1 MAAALQ
7 LTTTVGEHQSEYDD
21 RYTGYTGPLVII
33 VPSYQ
38 QASRDLLDKGERFL
52 EDTWS
57 TIVTVPDAARQFLDK
72 QQLGVIGD
80 GWLKSCSRSIRGLCK
95 LNLADQIQ
103 ELQGSTGRYPGPHWL
118 SSSRQLSADGIA
130 LLVSHVTPVCYAAY
144 LERNF
149 EGESKKR
156 KLKGETVIEQTIQ
169 AADIKSVTWLYDQ
182 IAQPGFTMVQY
193 KDFVKELKGL
203 KLDHE
208 KYKAVKSGPEFYKM
222 MSGESDP
229 VKKAW
234 MQYHI
239 DKGLIDTKQVPQ
251 EVILYYKGLGVK
263 FPGL

>member
-1 MAAALQ
+1 MAAALP
-7 LTTTVGEHQSEYDD
+7 LTTTVGEQTSEHDGL
-21 RYTGYTGPLVII
+21 YTGYTGPLVIH
-33 VPSYQ
+33 PPTYQ
-38 QASRDLLDKGERFL
+38 QACRDLLDKGALFL
-52 EDTWS
+52 TNTWP
-57 TIVTVPDAARQFLDK
+57 TLVTVPDAARQFLDK

-80 GWLKSCSRSIRGLCK
+80 GWLKSCERSIRGLCK

-103 ELQGSTGRYPGPHWL
+103 ELRGPTGRYPGRTWL
-118 SSSRQLSADGIA
+118 SSSRQLGDDGIT
-130 LLVSHVTPVCYAAY
+130 LIVSYVTPVCYAAY
-144 LERNF
+144 QETNF

-169 AADIKSVTWLYDQ
+169 AADIKSVTWLHDQ
-182 IAQPGFTMVQY
+182 IGTAGFTMVQY